1 MDGQFAPGQDI
12 QMVHRGTQAPP
23 SSASP
28 SKSFAALYSDPA
40 SFTTYTFSGVN
51 FQTDSE
57 RSLVVVA
64 IGGRFGASDRQV
76 SSVTIGGVAATQVA
90 SAGLGAA
97 TAAMYQAA
105 PSGTSGDVVVT
116 FSAGASGAG
125 IAVWSLYN
133 LASTTK
139 KTSVA
144 NTAAT
149 QTVRTLSLNTAIG
162 DIVLAYTANQDAGTP
177 THTWVGVTEEASG
190 DAAFDGTNTHSAG
203 SHVATSAET
212 PRTITATA
220 SQSCS
225 VMAGVSAAWA

>member
-1 MDGQFAPGQDI
+1 MLSHKLRRAN
-12 QMVHRGTQAPP
+12 RSLTPP
-23 SSASP
+23 SR
-28 SKSFAALYSDPA
+28 SFASLYADPA
-40 SFTTYTFSGVN
+40 ALTTYTFSSVN
-51 FQTDSE
+51 FQTESG

-64 IGGRFGASDRQV
+64 IGGQSGSNLQV
-76 SSVTIGGVAATQVA
+76 SSVTIGGVSATSVDNSGNGQ
-90 SAGLGAA
+90 A

-105 PSGTSGDVVVT
+105 PTGTSGNVVVT
-116 FSAGASGAG
+116 FSGGQSGAG

-162 DIVLAYTANQDAGTP
+162 DVILAYSSNRDGGTP
-177 THTWVGVTEEASG
+177 TYTWVGVTEDA
-190 DAAFDGTNTHSAG
+190 DAAFDGSNTHSAG

-220 SQSCS
+220 SESCNN
-225 VMAGVSAAWA
+225 MAGVAATWA